1 LLHWRWMVCMTGK
14 LIKDVLPAKTEAKAC
29 PIE

>member
-14 LIKDVLPAKTEAKAC
+14 LFKDLLPAKGKAEVC